1 LFGEIDEAG
10 KSSMDCKKKAFA
22 DLNAVIRNCTRC
34 RLYRTRTNV
43 ICGEGNL
50 YASLM
55 LIAQAPGKMEDGEG
69 KMFIGPSG
77 NVLDELLDTAGIS
90 RDEIYMT
97 NLIKCRLPKD
107 RRPKGDEIEAC
118 GSFLENEIALIAP
131 DVISTLGY
139 YSTRYVLKKYS
150 ISLPK
155 SRAEFTSL
163 YGELFEAQGQK
174 LFPVPHPAAL
184 LYTRSYTPAVQE
196 MYRQL
201 RVLLETREP
210 RVQPTSVPSQ
220 LA

>member
-1 LFGEIDEAG
+1 
-10 KSSMDCKKKAFA
+10 MDRKEKAFA
-22 DLNAVIRNCTRC
+22 ELNGVIRNCTRC

-50 YASLM
+50 SASLM

-77 NVLDELLDTAGIS
+77 KVLNELLDTAGIS

-107 RRPKGDEIEAC
+107 RRPKGDEIMAC
-118 GSFLENEIALIAP
+118 GYFLEKEIALIAP
-131 DVISTLGY
+131 EVIATLGY
-139 YSTRYVLKKYS
+139 YSTRYVLQKYS
-150 ISLPK
+150 IPLPK
-155 SRAEFTSL
+155 SRAEFSSV
-163 YGELFEAQGQK
+163 YGELFEAQQQK
-174 LFPVPHPAAL
+174 LYPVPHPAAL
-184 LYTRSYTPAVQE
+184 LYNRSYMPAVQE

-201 RVLLETREP
+201 RVLLESREP
-210 RVQPTSVPSQ
+210 CTHPASLPSH